1 MDSDSDSDRAPP
13 VEQKKTKSRRPP
25 NTAFRQQRLKA
36 WQPILTPATVL
47 PLFFGVAALFALF
60 GGLLIHAS
68 DQVQE
73 MMLDYTHC
81 GTDAPT
87 SGFAD
92 MNSSLIEYHFN
103 EKAEP
108 HSSPRWRR
116 SDDTCTLEFTTPK
129 TMKHPVYMFYR
140 LTNFYQNHRRYVLS
154 FNERQL
160 EGHAE
165 SNVTLKSKNDCK
177 PLIVNEEGKPYYP
190 CGLIANSMFNDTFG
204 SLENTDGTGYN
215 MTTKGIAWGSD
226 KNRFKKTK
234 YKNDEVVPPRNWVK
248 SYPHGYTDENPIPD
262 VSQWEEFQNWMRT
275 AGLPTFS
282 KLARR
287 NDTHDLDAGTYRVNI
302 TLNFDTT
309 LYDGKKYLLLS
320 TRTAI
325 GGRNPF
331 LGIAY
336 CAVAGISGVLGIAF
350 LIQHIVKPRRLG
362 DHAYLSW
369 NQDTATA
376 NH

>member
-1 MDSDSDSDRAPP
+1 M
-13 VEQKKTKSRRPP
+13 EQKTKSRRPP
-25 NTAFRQQRLKA
+25 NSAFRQQRLKS

-47 PLFFGVAALFALF
+47 PLFFAVAAIFALF

-73 MMLDYTHC
+73 IMLDYTHC
-81 GTDAPT
+81 GTDAP
-87 SGFAD
+87 SGSTFANLND
-92 MNSSLIEYHFN
+92 SLVEYHFN
-103 EKAEP
+103 NKAVP
-108 HSSPRWRR
+108 DTSPRWRR
-116 SDDTCTLEFTTPK
+116 FDNGSSQVCELQFTTPT
-129 TMKHPVYMFYR
+129 TMKYPIYMFYR

-160 EGHAE
+160 EGHPE
-165 SNVTLKSKNDCK
+165 SNTTLKSKDDCK
-177 PLIVNEEGKPYYP
+177 PLVLNDEGKPYYP
-190 CGLIANSMFNDTFG
+190 CGLIANSMFNDSFG
-204 SLENTDGTGYN
+204 SPREVDGHEYT
-215 MTTKGIAWGSD
+215 MTNKGIAWSAD
-226 KNRFKKTK
+226 KNRFKKTQ
-234 YKNDEVVPPRNWVK
+234 YTNDEVVPPRNWVK
-248 SYPHGYTDENPIPD
+248 KYPNGYTDDDPIPD
-262 VSQWEEFQNWMRT
+262 ISEWEEFQNWMRT

-282 KLARR
+282 KLALR
-287 NDTHDLDAGTYRVNI
+287 NDTYDLDAGTYRVNI
-302 TLNFDTT
+302 TLNFNTT
-309 LYDGKKYLLLS
+309 LYDGKKFLLLS

-336 CAVAGISGVLGIAF
+336 CAVAGISGVLGLAF

-369 NQDTATA
+369 NQETASA